1 MVPIST
7 WKVLIV
13 CSAVALFCAMLGC
26 SLGND
31 GLTERMLT
39 ERLEEQAEQTRLDNQ
54 RLAGLDGGL
63 ARSLQ
68 PL

>member
-39 ERLEEQAEQTRLDNQ
+39 ERLEEQAEQTRLDN
-54 RLAGLDGGL
+54 
-63 ARSLQ
+63 
-68 PL
+68 